1 MSTCRGC
8 GREIVWGLTAEGK
21 RIPLDPRPPV
31 YRTGALLPGGDG
43 VHCERDREALVS
55 HFATC
60 PTAQQFSGSRRKE
73 G

>member
-1 MSTCRGC
+1 MSKCRGC
-8 GREIVWGLTAEGK
+8 GREVVWGVTPDGK

-31 YRTGALLPGGDG
+31 YRTGALLPGGG

-60 PTAQQFSGSRRKE
+60 SKAKDFSGTSRRKE